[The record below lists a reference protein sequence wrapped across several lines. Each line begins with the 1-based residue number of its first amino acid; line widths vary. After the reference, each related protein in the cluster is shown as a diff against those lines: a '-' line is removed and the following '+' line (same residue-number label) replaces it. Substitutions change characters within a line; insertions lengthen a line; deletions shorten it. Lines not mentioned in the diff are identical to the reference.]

1 VFGSTHVGRYA
12 WYVLGILC
20 LVYTCN
26 WMDRYVLVILLEP
39 IKNDLHLSDANLGLL
54 SGFAFATIYSLTGI
68 PIARWADRSVRR
80 SIIAIGLSFWSLM
93 TAASGLARSFGT
105 LLAARVGV
113 AVGESTCSPAASSL
127 IADYFPPTRR
137 ATAFALYGLGISV
150 GMGLGL
156 ILGGWLNE
164 LHGWRVAF
172 LVVGCPG
179 LLLALLV
186 RTTIREPERG
196 GGEGPHVDAA
206 NYSMSEAV
214 RAILSRKSFLAYA
227 LGLGLFSFSGNAFE
241 TWTPVYLVRSLHM
254 GTGAIGTLTGLVEGI
269 GGIIG
274 TLGAGMLADRLGRAD
289 ERWYLWLPATTS
301 ALMIPCMWVF
311 LHSDAG
317 VMFVFYFVTII
328 CSGSYMAPM
337 VAITQRVMPLRM
349 RAFSTALLYL
359 VLNLIGPG
367 AGPWVAGIL
376 NDVFVSTHGV
386 EAVRVS
392 LSVTLAGAVFGVILT
407 LFAARRL
414 PADIAL
420 LRDGKVAIDASA
432 RAVEPSP

>member
-1 VFGSTHVGRYA
+1 VMQVGRYA

-20 LVYTCN
+20 LVYACN

-39 IKNDLHLSDANLGLL
+39 IKNDLHLSDAQLGLL

-68 PIARWADRSVRR
+68 PIARWADRGVRR
-80 SIIAIGLSFWSLM
+80 SLIAVGLSFWSLM
-93 TAASGLARSFGT
+93 TAASGLAHSFGM
-105 LLAARVGV
+105 LLAARLGV

-127 IADYFPPTRR
+127 IAHYFPSNRR
-137 ATAFALYGLGISV
+137 ATAFALYGLGISL

-196 GGEGPHVDAA
+196 GGEGSSVAAPH
-206 NYSMSEAV
+206 YSMSDAV
-214 RAILSRKSFLAYA
+214 RAVLTRKSFLAYA
-227 LGLGLFSFSGNAFE
+227 VGLGLFSFSGNAFE

-254 GTGAIGTLTGLVEGI
+254 GTGAVGTLSGLVEGI
-269 GGIIG
+269 GGVIG
-274 TLGAGMLADRLGRAD
+274 TLGGGLLADRLGRGD

-301 ALMIPCMWVF
+301 ALMVPCMWGF
-311 LHSDAG
+311 LHSDHG
-317 VMFVFYFVTII
+317 VMFVFYFVTLI
-328 CSGSYMAPM
+328 CTNAYMAPM
-337 VAITQRVMPLRM
+337 VAITQKVMPLRL

-376 NDVFVSTHGV
+376 NDVFTGTYGV

-392 LSVTLAGAVFGVILT
+392 LGVTLIGAVFGVLLT
-407 LFAARRL
+407 VFAARRL

-420 LRDGKVAIDASA
+420 LVPRGSS
-432 RAVEPSP
+432 RYTPLRT

>member
-1 VFGSTHVGRYA
+1 
-12 WYVLGILC
+12 
-20 LVYTCN
+20 
-26 WMDRYVLVILLEP
+26 MDRYVLVILLEP
-39 IKNDLHLSDANLGLL
+39 IKNDLHLCDANLGLL
-54 SGFAFATIYSLTGI
+54 SGFAFAAIYSLTGI
-68 PIARWADRSVRR
+68 PIARWADRGVRR
-80 SIIAIGLSFWSLM
+80 SLIAIGLSFWSLM
-93 TAASGLARSFGT
+93 TMASGLARGFGT

-196 GGEGPHVDAA
+196 GGAGVEVDTAS
-206 NYSMSEAV
+206 YSMSQAV

-227 LGLGLFSFSGNAFE
+227 FGLGLFSFSGNAFE

-254 GTGAIGTLTGLVEGI
+254 GTGATGTLTGLVEGV
-269 GGIIG
+269 GGVIG
-274 TLGAGMLADRLGRAD
+274 TLGAGLLADRLGRAD

-301 ALMIPCMWVF
+301 ALMIPCMWGF
-311 LHSDAG
+311 LHSHDS
-317 VMFVFYFVTII
+317 VMFLFYFVTLI
-328 CSGSYMAPM
+328 CSNSYMAPM

-376 NDVFVSTHGV
+376 SDVFASSYGV

-392 LSVTLAGAVFGVILT
+392 LSVTLWGAVFGVILT

-414 PADIAL
+414 PGDLGRNLPGACVLD
-420 LRDGKVAIDASA
+420 
-432 RAVEPSP
+432 